1 MEGSKQSSG
10 IKLAPSIYQ
19 RLKKEVGKGKINSF
33 IERATAKELD
43 EQAKRISQEK
53 KEFQQ
58 RLAKDYKIIASS
70 QKRKSEDEL
79 WDETSS
85 DGLEE

>member
-1 MEGSKQSSG
+1 MEGPKQSLG

-33 IERATAKELD
+33 IEKATAKELD
-43 EQAKRISQEK
+43 EQAKRIFQEK

-58 RLAKDYKIIASS
+58 QLVKDYKAVVNS
-70 QKRKSEDEL
+70 QKRQVEDEL
-79 WDETSS
+79 WDETNS
-85 DGLEE
+85 DGLE